1 MLTIFPV
8 TRIPDIKKGDDLGKM
23 IVSRVEDQGD
33 EFKQGDIAVI
43 SQKIVSK
50 AEGRILPLSKITP
63 SEFAETIANETGKDP
78 RQVEAVLRESRKI
91 IRMKSGHLITETS
104 HGFICANAGV
114 DQSNVG
120 TTRDSVSLLP
130 HDSDA
135 SADRIR
141 KTIHQITGRKVP
153 VIITDTFGRAWRMGQ
168 VNFAIGIS
176 GMKPIHDYRG
186 TKDMYRRTL
195 QVTEI
200 AVADELASA
209 AELVMNKA
217 DRVPVAIIRGYKE
230 KATAK
235 LVAERLRG
243 LGIEVRTGVGGTGVL
258 GILRGPAMGR
268 VVALRADMD
277 ALPIEEMADIDF
289 RSKENGVMHACGH
302 DTHVA
307 MLLGTA
313 KLLANHKDKLVGT
326 VKFLFQPAEEH
337 GGRGGAEPMI
347 QDVAA
352 QLIIAIQGISGRM
365 IDPVQPFVITVGSI
379 HSGTK
384 ENIIPDQAVLQGTIR
399 TLDEAT
405 RKRAKAKVAEVAR
418 GVSRAFGARAEV
430 EFEKDAYPVTIND
443 EKVTERAKKIL
454 SKMPGTKVKV
464 RALQLGGEDFSRFLH
479 EAPGTFYFLGTK
491 NPAKGCIYPNHSP
504 RFKVDEDVLKFGTAS
519 LAQLAIEFT
528 NPKN

>member
-1 MLTIFPV
+1 MVDFL
-8 TRIPDIKKGDDLGKM
+8 K
-23 IVSRVEDQGD
+23 
-33 EFKQGDIAVI
+33 
-43 SQKIVSK
+43 
-50 AEGRILPLSKITP
+50 
-63 SEFAETIANETGKDP
+63 
-78 RQVEAVLRESRKI
+78 EARKI
-91 IRMKSGHLITETS
+91 EPEIIK
-104 HGFICANAGV
+104 
-114 DQSNVG
+114 
-120 TTRDSVSLLP
+120 TR
-130 HDSDA
+130 
-135 SADRIR
+135 RE
-141 KTIHQITGRKVP
+141 IHQRP
-153 VIITDTFGRAWRMGQ
+153 
-168 VNFAIGIS
+168 
-176 GMKPIHDYRG
+176 
-186 TKDMYRRTL
+186 
-195 QVTEI
+195 
-200 AVADELASA
+200 ELAS
-209 AELVMNKA
+209 
-217 DRVPVAIIRGYKE
+217 KE

-235 LVAERLRG
+235 VVAERLRG

-313 KLLANHKDKLVGT
+313 KLLENPKVDFVFGLHIDGDEKSGVLAFRGGPVMAAPDTFEIKII
-326 VKFLFQPAEEH
+326 
-337 GGRGGAEPMI
+337 GRGGHGAYPHQTVDPI
-347 QDVAA
+347 YVAA